1 MDLFSYASW
10 SDFRAAA
17 SFNFSDVS
25 NIDQRLR
32 TFEVHAGF
40 VTARIGIHR

>member
-10 SDFRAAA
+10 SDFAP
-17 SFNFSDVS
+17 SFNFSGVS